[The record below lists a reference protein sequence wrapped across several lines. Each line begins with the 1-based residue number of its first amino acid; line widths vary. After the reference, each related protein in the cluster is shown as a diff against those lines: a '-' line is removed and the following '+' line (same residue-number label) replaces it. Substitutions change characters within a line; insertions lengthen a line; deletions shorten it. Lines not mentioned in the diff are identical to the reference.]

1 MSVQQPSQT
10 QVDAAKAWAL
20 PMALVGGTNAMRK
33 AETQF
38 LPQEE
43 AESEKAYHNRLKR
56 TYLFNGFAKTVE
68 DLTGK
73 VFAKPLVLQ
82 GDVPTQIRGVYD
94 AEGKKVVTPGYAE
107 NIDLTG
113 RHLNNFACDV
123 FKAGMQTGIEYVF
136 VDMPPAIEDATR
148 KQEQD
153 AGVRPYMVH
162 VRPQNLLGW
171 QARSIGGVMTLTQVR
186 MYEVTAEIDP
196 DDRFQEIDVERVRV
210 VNYDPGVGVT
220 WELYRKPEGKES
232 EEWVLE
238 DTGTMSVSR
247 IPLVPIYLNRVDFM
261 RGECPL
267 RDLADLNLAHW
278 QSTSDQRNIL
288 HVARVPILFASGFGE
303 DDSLVVGANS
313 FTASSNEA
321 AKLTYVEH
329 SGSAIGSGRDDLKDL
344 EFQMQVFG
352 LQLMIPRP
360 NGQTATGEVI
370 DEARMTSALAMMADS
385 FKDGFEL
392 ALGFMAE
399 FDGLGMD
406 AGGSIQVNKD
416 YGVSL
421 RNAEDIKSLIA
432 MVNANLISR
441 ETFWSEMK
449 RRGFLPEDFNG
460 KDEADR
466 IADNPALG
474 GMMDLPKPKPTVV
487 DANANGE

>member
-1 MSVQQPSQT
+1 MSVQSASEAQIE
-10 QVDAAKAWAL
+10 AAKAWAL

-33 AETQF
+33 GNTTF

-43 AESEKAYHNRLKR
+43 AESDKAYQNRLNR

-82 GDVPTQIRGVYD
+82 PDVPAQIRGTYD
-94 AEGKKVVTPGYAE
+94 KDGKKVVNPGYAE

-123 FKAGMQTGIEYVF
+123 FKAGMETGIEYVF
-136 VDMPPAIEDATR
+136 IDMPPAIEDGTR
-148 KQEQD
+148 KDEQD
-153 AGVRPYMVH
+153 AGVRPYLVH
-162 VRPQNLLGW
+162 VRPQNILGW
-171 QARSIGGVMTLTQVR
+171 KSRSIGGVMTLTQVR
-186 MYEVTAEIDP
+186 MYECSTETDP
-196 DDRFQEIDVERVRV
+196 DDEFQEVDVERVRV
-210 VNYDPGVGVT
+210 VNYDPVDGVT
-220 WELYRKPEGKES
+220 WELYRKPEGEE

-238 DTGTMSVSR
+238 DMGTMSVSR

-261 RGECPL
+261 RGVCPL

-303 DDSLVVGANS
+303 DDKLVVGANS
-313 FTASSNEA
+313 FTASSNEN
-321 AKLTYVEH
+321 AKLAYVEH
-329 SGSAIGSGRDDLKDL
+329 GGNAIGSGREDLRDL

-352 LQLMIPRP
+352 LQLMTPRP
-360 NGQTATGEVI
+360 NAQTATGEVI
-370 DEARMTSALAMMADS
+370 DEARMTSSLAMMADS

-399 FDGLGMD
+399 FDGLGLD

-421 RNAEDIKSLIA
+421 RNAEDIKSLVA
-432 MVNANLISR
+432 LVNAGLISP
-441 ETFWSEMK
+441 ETCLNELK
-449 RRGFLPEDFNG
+449 RRAFFPDDFNVA
-460 KDEADR
+460 DEAER
-466 IADNPALG
+466 VASNPALALM
-474 GMMDLPKPKPTVV
+474 GMPPVIE
-487 DANANGE
+487 ANANGE